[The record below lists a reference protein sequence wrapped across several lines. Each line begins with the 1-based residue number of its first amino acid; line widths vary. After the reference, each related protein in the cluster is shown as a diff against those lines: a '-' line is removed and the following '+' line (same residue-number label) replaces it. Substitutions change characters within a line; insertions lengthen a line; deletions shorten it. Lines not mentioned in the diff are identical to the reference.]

1 MRKQGDFLIDNGV
14 LIEYTG
20 TDAEVAVPEG
30 IKEIGFEAFYRK
42 NMVSVRLPKGLRRIG
57 RLAFNK
63 CEKLNSVFFP
73 ESLEEIGASAFEECA
88 ALSSITQPSLETVIG
103 PHAFRGCDALPD
115 EDGFVIVGGVL
126 LKYRGKEERVRVPDK
141 VREIG
146 YEAFR
151 DCKELISVAL
161 PKDLT
166 VIGEAAFLRCERL
179 SGIVLPESVK
189 RVGDQA
195 FCGCRALADED
206 GFLIIRGVLYDYCG
220 DLSEVC
226 VPGGITR
233 IGTYGF
239 DENKKI
245 RRVTLPD
252 SIKSIGR
259 CAFMECT
266 DLERIDLPESV
277 TDIEDEA
284 FCGCRGLADRDG
296 FAVVRGV
303 LCGYYGGEKRV
314 VIPDKVTRIGRSAF
328 YRDDVIGSVCLHD
341 GVKSIDNGPVRE
353 CSHFTHFYRSA
364 QRDSERMEKENGGI

>member
-1 MRKQGDFLIDNGV
+1 MRKYGDFLIDNGV

-63 CEKLNSVFFP
+63 CEKLNTVFFP
-73 ESLEEIGASAFEECA
+73 EGLEEIGASAFEECA
-88 ALSSITQPSLETVIG
+88 ALSSITQPGLETVIG

-115 EDGFVIVGGVL
+115 EDGFVIVGGMLV
-126 LKYRGKEERVRVPDK
+126 KYRGKEERVRIPDK
-141 VREIG
+141 VRTIG
-146 YEAFR
+146 YGAFR
-151 DCKELISVAL
+151 DCKELLSVAL
-161 PKDLT
+161 PKGLT
-166 VIGEAAFLRCERL
+166 AIGEAAFLGCERL
-179 SGIVLPESVK
+179 YDIVLPESVK
-189 RVGDQA
+189 TIGDQA
-195 FCGCRALADED
+195 FRGCRALADEE
-206 GFLIIRGVLYDYCG
+206 GFLIIRCVLYDYFC
-220 DLSEVC
+220 DLSDVC
-226 VPGGITR
+226 IPRCVTR
-233 IGTYGF
+233 IGAYAF
-239 DENKKI
+239 AENKKI
-245 RRVTLPD
+245 RRVTLPG
-252 SIKSIGR
+252 SVKSIGSG
-259 CAFMECT
+259 AFWECT
-266 DLERIDLPESV
+266 DLEHIDLPESV

-314 VIPDKVTRIGRSAF
+314 MIPDKVTRIGRSAF
-328 YRDDVIGSVCLHD
+328 YRDDVIGCVCLHD

-353 CSHFTHFYRSA
+353 CPHFTHFYRSA